1 MQFSISL
8 LIIPC
13 NLPIFLLLNW
23 IPTRSM
29 PLPHTPSHLVVKFY
43 VVNILLPCRP
53 RTQIA
58 APPGHP
64 LLDEDEN
71 FQGFIASYENK
82 NHRFFDGDNVS
93 DCMG

>member
-1 MQFSISL
+1 
-8 LIIPC
+8 
-13 NLPIFLLLNW
+13 
-23 IPTRSM
+23 M